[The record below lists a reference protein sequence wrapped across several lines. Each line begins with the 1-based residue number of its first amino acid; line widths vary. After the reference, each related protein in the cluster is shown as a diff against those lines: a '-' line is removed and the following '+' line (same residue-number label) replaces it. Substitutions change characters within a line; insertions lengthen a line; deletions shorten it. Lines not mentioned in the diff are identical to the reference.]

1 MIKKLALILI
11 LAFLLLTACTD
22 TSSISSPPSNISE
35 EVLPNFSESASQTL
49 EPSTETEPAD
59 INTYEALTETGESKE
74 ILYPPTPRLLYNGE
88 IYAYLIG
95 SQVTEVD
102 GKLYELRADE
112 IIEPFIDAEQMKEEC
127 EYIGQSTPISVDF
140 MPENE
145 LEFASY
151 FDVPFKLYK
160 IDEDQ
165 ILAYCVEDYEIP
177 EEQYKQT
184 MFYPGTYRAH
194 MICVKNL
201 DGTGAAS
208 LIAKYYRYKERF
220 PNDYRNWMEIY
231 GITTEE

>member
-74 ILYPPTPRLLYNGE
+74 ILYPPTPRLLYDGE
-88 IYAYLIG
+88 IYAFIVG
-95 SQVTEVD
+95 SSVTEVD
-102 GKLYELRADE
+102 GKFYELMEDE
-112 IIEPFIDAEQMKEEC
+112 IIAPFIDAERMKAEC
-127 EYIGQSTPISVDF
+127 EYIGQSIPISVDF
-140 MPENE
+140 MPEH
-145 LEFASY
+145 EFGLASY
-151 FDVPFKLYK
+151 YDVPCELYK
-160 IDEDQ
+160 VDEDQ
-165 ILAYCVEDYEIP
+165 ILVYCPEEYEITDDRF
-177 EEQYKQT
+177 KQT
-184 MFYPGTYRAH
+184 MFYPGTYQVC
-194 MICVKNL
+194 MIVVK
-201 DGTGAAS
+201 GADEKTQAN